1 MGLSGVIR
9 TSKMA
14 KALSKNGWRVVVLTA
29 TPKEY
34 QTYDESLLQELID
47 AGVHI
52 YSTPSKNP
60 PKQG

>member
-34 QTYDESLLQELID
+34 QTYDESLFEQDLAKCLD
-47 AGVHI
+47 KATNTYSVTAGF
-52 YSTPSKNP
+52 
-60 PKQG
+60 